1 MLGKTDKYGIVKRYR
16 ISERKFRVLHRC
28 FCTDCTAVQAAK
40 ICLVNRNTSQR
51 YFAFFRRLIV
61 EAAWEEREL
70 YQIGNGVEVDESY
83 FGPRRVRGKRGRGA
97 SKKVIVFGL
106 LKRNGK
112 VFTQVISRA
121 SQAEILPIIRQTV
134 KSGSDIYSDGWRSYD
149 ALGIYGYNHKKVK
162 HEDNEFA
169 DGKRHINGIESF
181 WSWTKSRLNKFHGF
195 TREQFSQNLLES
207 EYRFNH
213 RSDLEKQLRRL
224 IRKHKV
230 SGVI

>member
-1 MLGKTDKYGIVKRYR
+1 MIDTSSQYGIVKRYR
-16 ISERKFRVLHRC
+16 ISMRKFRVLETC
-28 FCTDCTAVQAAK
+28 FCVDVTALQAAE
-40 ICLVNRNTSQR
+40 LTHVNRNTAQR
-51 YFAFFRRLIV
+51 YFAFFKRV
-61 EAAWEEREL
+61 VVHAAWHERNQ

-97 SKKVIVFGL
+97 RKKVIVFGL

-112 VFTQVISRA
+112 VFTQVISKA
-121 SQAEILPIIRQTV
+121 SQEEILPIIRQTV

-169 DGKRHINGIESF
+169 DGDRHINGIESF
-181 WSWTKSRLNKFHGF
+181 WSWTKHRLMKFNGF
-195 TREQFSQNLLES
+195 TRMQFAQNLLES

-213 RSDLEKQLRRL
+213 RTDLKKQVQRL
-224 IRKHKV
+224 VKQDKV